1 MLDSLQL
8 NTERLTALQH
18 DPQYD
23 YDSEIV
29 GGGESL
35 LEWLRRVFIEW
46 VEEHLDIMLNDDVA
60 NYILIGLGAVV
71 VLFLAL
77 LYWRLRPKLFV
88 RGGKDEELAYDVQ
101 EDTIYGVDF
110 DKEICKAL
118 QAADHRQAV
127 RLIYL
132 QTLLQ
137 LQNAERI
144 DWQPSKTPVQYM
156 RQVNHPAF
164 TVMSQHFIRVRYGN
178 FRATKELF
186 EEMKT
191 LQSTLS
197 PLSPLSPL
205 NSND

>member
-164 TVMSQHFIRVRYGN
+164 TAMSQHFIQVRYGN

-197 PLSPLSPL
+197 PLSPL